1 LAVQPVLL
9 VQAAGV
15 LRVLV
20 APTVTEQM
28 VVLTLVVE
36 VGLHRI
42 NHLPQRA
49 AQADPAWSSS
59 NTLQPMLQPFP
70 LV

>member
-1 LAVQPVLL
+1 LVVQPVLL

-20 APTVTEQM
+20 EPTVTEQM

-49 AQADPAWSSS
+49 VQAVPA
-59 NTLQPMLQPFP
+59 
-70 LV
+70 